1 MNYGKQLK
9 TDSECSQFDIKVNQS
24 AGDVKYKVKLLR
36 LNLRNHALSD
46 VIISYN

>member
-24 AGDVKYKVKLLR
+24 AGDVIKLLYKIVTIKPEEPR
-36 LNLRNHALSD
+36 
-46 VIISYN
+46 IE